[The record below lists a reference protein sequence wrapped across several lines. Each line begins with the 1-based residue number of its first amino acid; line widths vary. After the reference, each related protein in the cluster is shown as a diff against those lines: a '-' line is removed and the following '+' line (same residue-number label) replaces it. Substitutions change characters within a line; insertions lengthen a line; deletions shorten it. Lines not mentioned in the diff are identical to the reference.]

1 MQQSRA
7 AWLLD
12 TIMASTEHAPDQS
25 GSLSTS
31 RSRCESAI
39 VKKTS
44 LSSSRYAPSRTSNF
58 FLFAA
63 TALVTS
69 ERKPLEGAAGV
80 FHTTL
85 GKV

>member
-31 RSRCESAI
+31 RSRCES
-39 VKKTS
+39 
-44 LSSSRYAPSRTSNF
+44 SRTSNF